1 MALSGFVES
10 ILFSAK
16 LREEKL
22 GVITLSR
29 DAESLDKGYFFPS
42 VIFQSFNIFPLTFP
56 LFISPTNHVFF
67 DNQRMERARIYRW
80 TRK

>member
-29 DAESLDKGYFFPS
+29 DAGYIFFPPS
-42 VIFQSFNIFPLTFP
+42 SFNLLTSS
-56 LFISPTNHVFF
+56 L
-67 DNQRMERARIYRW
+67 
-80 TRK
+80 

>member
-29 DAESLDKGYFFPS
+29 DAGYIFFSS

-67 DNQRMERARIYRW
+67 DNQRMERARIYRS